1 MKTHY
6 NIYNT
11 PSELITHRIKLSKQ
25 IRWYLSNQFVPNL
38 LLSLFFICT
47 STVFGQTY
55 KFTTAGATARLGPTQ
70 AQINSAY
77 SSTNLDGKV
86 TSISGIQS
94 WRVPDDGTYQ
104 ITVAGAKGGDYNS
117 GSFVGGKG
125 ATIQGTF
132 DLNAGEEIYILVGQK
147 GINGTGGGGGGGSYV
162 VNVTTN
168 TILIVAGGGGGAM
181 NRDGNPGLATNNG
194 TQNGGTAQGV
204 IACAGGGYKTD
215 GALSG
220 SAGSYGVT
228 GGKAFLNGGAGGLSS
243 SAPTAQ
249 GGFGGGG
256 GAHSSCGGSCGAGGG
271 GGYNG
276 GSQYYDYG
284 DGGGSYNSGVA
295 QTNTQGNNNGDG
307 YVEILTLATKY
318 SDIEVLDVQPVIAA
332 APGILCHNNEYDIDV
347 TLRSNGPGRRSMVD
361 INISMPGA
369 SGITIKH
376 FELVGLEVGETKVFR
391 IPGYKLKPTVLGNNS
406 LTFTVLSND
415 MDNSNNAISKSFDV
429 TSLPFGANFNP
440 DIVFPGFIKNDEP
453 DLVTHDKV
461 FIYHFSPPIGYS
473 NSGYGTTWTS
483 KFEATIDGT
492 VMPSN
497 RYSFYPPS
505 GSTDAY
511 VSLKFNASDVDLPV
525 VLYYTVTDKS
535 YGKCDTTT
543 IRYLHI
549 APMPSVAVEDA
560 GGCLGTTLQF
570 VNLTEIASGT
580 IISTFWDFGD
590 GTTSTQFAPQKLY
603 ASKGIYTVKMVATS
617 DLGFADSVYKTIEVI
632 ESPVADFTF
641 KNQCGLNPFQFTN
654 NSTLAAGTMTYVWN
668 FGDENESTLKDPTHV
683 YTQPGP
689 YQVTLTATSDNGCHS
704 EITKSVY
711 NYPNPVANF
720 TSPAS
725 ICQNSNVTLSNL
737 TTIPFSSWGSEWTIG
752 SNNVR
757 SFDKNPLV
765 TFTAYGEQLITLK
778 TTSQFGCVDSMTKSI
793 VVMEAPIINFST
805 SDVCSNSPIIFN
817 SGITNIYSTIDF
829 IWNIDGILYADREPS
844 VKFDSAGE
852 YNMSLTVNY
861 DNGCSAFKAS
871 SVRTGYRPNA
881 DFDIAQTTCAG
892 NTLQLANNTT
902 VEFGNFHSFWDMG
915 DGMTYGDMTTPLH
928 TYSNTSPESYV
939 ITLIA
944 SSKFGICPDTI
955 SKTVNVGIIPSC
967 DFTINHDWTFGQR
980 GYTFD
985 VPVVGADYKWYF
997 GDGVVSTAPNPNHQY
1012 SNDGKFKVKLIV
1024 TSPEGCQCEKTL
1036 EHVVQNLDVNSTFA
1050 QLGFELFPNPS
1061 NGIVTI
1067 ANNNNVT
1074 VSNIAVSNMVG
1085 ETVLLSTQNNT
1096 NAQYIID
1103 LSNMANGVYLIRVTT
1118 HDNQVL
1124 THKVIIAK

>member
-1 MKTHY
+1 M
-6 NIYNT
+6 
-11 PSELITHRIKLSKQ
+11 P
-25 IRWYLSNQFVPNL
+25 
-38 LLSLFFICT
+38 
-47 STVFGQTY
+47 
-55 KFTTAGATARLGPTQ
+55 
-70 AQINSAY
+70 
-77 SSTNLDGKV
+77 
-86 TSISGIQS
+86 
-94 WRVPDDGTYQ
+94 
-104 ITVAGAKGGDYNS
+104 
-117 GSFVGGKG
+117 
-125 ATIQGTF
+125 
-132 DLNAGEEIYILVGQK
+132 
-147 GINGTGGGGGGGSYV
+147 
-162 VNVTTN
+162 
-168 TILIVAGGGGGAM
+168 
-181 NRDGNPGLATNNG
+181 
-194 TQNGGTAQGV
+194 
-204 IACAGGGYKTD
+204 
-215 GALSG
+215 
-220 SAGSYGVT
+220 
-228 GGKAFLNGGAGGLSS
+228 
-243 SAPTAQ
+243 
-249 GGFGGGG
+249 
-256 GAHSSCGGSCGAGGG
+256 
-271 GGYNG
+271 
-276 GSQYYDYG
+276 
-284 DGGGSYNSGVA
+284 
-295 QTNTQGNNNGDG
+295 
-307 YVEILTLATKY
+307 
-318 SDIEVLDVQPVIAA
+318 
-332 APGILCHNNEYDIDV
+332 DV
-347 TLRSNGPGRRSMVD
+347 TY
-361 INISMPGA
+361 
-369 SGITIKH
+369 
-376 FELVGLEVGETKVFR
+376 E
-391 IPGYKLKPTVLGNNS
+391 
-406 LTFTVLSND
+406 
-415 MDNSNNAISKSFDV
+415 DV
-429 TSLPFGANFNP
+429 
-440 DIVFPGFIKNDEP
+440 
-453 DLVTHDKV
+453 
-461 FIYHFSPPIGYS
+461 
-473 NSGYGTTWTS
+473 
-483 KFEATIDGT
+483 
-492 VMPSN
+492 
-497 RYSFYPPS
+497 
-505 GSTDAY
+505 
-511 VSLKFNASDVDLPV
+511 
-525 VLYYTVTDKS
+525 
-535 YGKCDTTT
+535 
-543 IRYLHI
+543 
-549 APMPSVAVEDA
+549 
-560 GGCLGTTLQF
+560 GGCLGSVLQF
-570 VNLTEIASGT
+570 VNNSSIASGT
-580 IISTFWDFGD
+580 IPKVFWDFGD
-590 GTTSTQFAPQKLY
+590 GSTSTLFSPQKVFNT
-603 ASKGIYTVKMVATS
+603 KGIYNVKLVVTS
-617 DLGFADSVYKTIEVI
+617 DLGFADSMIKTINVI
-632 ESPVADFTF
+632 ETPVADFAF
-641 KNQCGLNPFQFTN
+641 DNQCGLNPFQFTN